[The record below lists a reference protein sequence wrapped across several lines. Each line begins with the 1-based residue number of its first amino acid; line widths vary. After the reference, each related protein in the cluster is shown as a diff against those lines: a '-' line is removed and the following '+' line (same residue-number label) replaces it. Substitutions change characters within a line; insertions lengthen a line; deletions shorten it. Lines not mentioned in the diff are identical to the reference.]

1 MFIFIFMFKY
11 HNLLSVFASDNK
23 LYISLALVSG
33 SMEDADSHMFNYHE
47 TPMDGETLKNSI
59 SNMMHFVPRS
69 KTTRR
74 QKQRDIEEMA
84 RAGMCTFR
92 WGGFQFESFQYN
104 LKLQRIVP
112 SVLFRLFRLSDM
124 PTLYTFIK

>member
-1 MFIFIFMFKY
+1 MTIC
-11 HNLLSVFASDNK
+11 SVYV
-23 LYISLALVSG
+23 LYVALVSG
-33 SMEDADSHMFNYHE
+33 SMEDVDSHMFNYHE

-84 RAGMCTFR
+84 RAGMCAFR
-92 WGGFQFESFQYN
+92 WEGFQFESFKSDF
-104 LKLQRIVP
+104 KLQRIVP
-112 SVLFRLFRLSDM
+112 SVLLEFFVLNHILCDLL
-124 PTLYTFIK
+124 TLYRSKE